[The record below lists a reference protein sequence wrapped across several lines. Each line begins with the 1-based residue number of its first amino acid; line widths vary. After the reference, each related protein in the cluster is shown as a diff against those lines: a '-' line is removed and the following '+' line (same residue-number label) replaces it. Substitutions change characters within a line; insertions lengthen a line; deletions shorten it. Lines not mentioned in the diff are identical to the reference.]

1 MEILFY
7 ISTFLILLAIA
18 GALANFIERFEND
31 NG

>member
-7 ISTFLILLAIA
+7 ISAFFILLAIA
-18 GALANFIERFEND
+18 GAVANLIERFEND